1 MDVNEATLDSVSPNG
16 CAHCANPA
24 HSGAADSVAHDIRM
38 LAEFAEITLS
48 LAKAMGQQAL
58 DAVASNDTRTA
69 GTCSMIVTRLGRA
82 LRQTLAYKRRI
93 ETQLEEKARKIVAEA
108 SARRADKLSD
118 DAFARN
124 VRRIE
129 RKDMVRIAVE
139 KVIEVELA
147 RQEEADE
154 EPNEDLF
161 SELYEKL
168 DVYENFV
175 DYARDPIG
183 GIAVKL
189 CRDMGLSPDPALW
202 ENQPWA
208 IAEIENQVKDS
219 PFVNG
224 EFRWVP
230 NGASDAGARER
241 APP

>member
-1 MDVNEATLDSVSPNG
+1 MSFDPAPLDSASPNG
-16 CAHCANPA
+16 CAQCANP
-24 HSGAADSVAHDIRM
+24 DSAAHDIRM
-38 LAEFAEITLS
+38 LAEFAEITLA

-69 GTCSMIVTRLGRA
+69 GTCSVIVTRLGRA

-93 ETQLEEKARKIVAEA
+93 ETQLEERARKIVAEA
-108 SARRADKLSD
+108 SARRADKAGD
-118 DAFARN
+118 DAFALN

-129 RKDMVRIAVE
+129 RKDMVRHAVE
-139 KVIEVELA
+139 KVIDVEIA

-168 DVYENFV
+168 DIYENFV
-175 DYARDPIG
+175 DYAHDPIG
-183 GIAVKL
+183 GIAVKV

-208 IAEIENQVKDS
+208 IAEIESQAKDS

-230 NGASDAGARER
+230 NAVSDTTARER